1 MSEGLLIRGMGKF
14 VGKGD
19 AKLPRVFLG
28 QSSPRDAARAWA
40 CKHNVMFVG
49 QRAQALATAA

>member
-28 QSSPRDAARAWA
+28 QSSPRDAARAGA
-40 CKHNVMFVG
+40 CEHNVVFV
-49 QRAQALATAA
+49 